1 MITKISWDNRIKKLK
16 YHPILPIIILNIGKW
31 GVFMKINK
39 TDKVLQVYNNMGANR
54 ANLNKNKLGK
64 DEIEF
69 SERAKDYQFAIN
81 KFKELPEIRM
91 GKVNKLKEEVKS
103 GNYNVDGRKIVEK
116 IYESIN
122 FDKKI

>member
-1 MITKISWDNRIKKLK
+1 
-16 YHPILPIIILNIGKW
+16 
-31 GVFMKINK
+31 MKINK

>member
-1 MITKISWDNRIKKLK
+1 
-16 YHPILPIIILNIGKW
+16 
-31 GVFMKINK
+31 MKINK
-39 TDKVLQVYNNMGANR
+39 TDKVLQVYNNMGVNKANS
-54 ANLNKNKLGK
+54 NKNKLGK

-91 GKVNKLKEEVKS
+91 DKVDKLKKEVES
-103 GNYNVDGRKIVEK
+103 GNYNVEGRKIVEK
-116 IYESIN
+116 IYEGIN